1 MGGGWSPGTYSP
13 SLKRVCYNLLTV
25 KVGESETLWEC
36 KLPQQGFEPR
46 TLICN
51 STSQRLVQLHYRARI
66 PIFSNPTKVGLWQW
80 VRACP
85 LKMKAV
91 QLESYLISLLFSCS
105 FFIRYFVTYYPL
117 IQFQA
122 LLREGHAN
130 PNAVG
135 NSGCTPLHIAAHL
148 DHANSVAICKL
159 LVSVH
164 LFCVHFVLLLSVQ
177 CCTEGFFLANLI

>member
-1 MGGGWSPGTYSP
+1 
-13 SLKRVCYNLLTV
+13 
-25 KVGESETLWEC
+25 
-36 KLPQQGFEPR
+36 
-46 TLICN
+46 
-51 STSQRLVQLHYRARI
+51 
-66 PIFSNPTKVGLWQW
+66 
-80 VRACP
+80 
-85 LKMKAV
+85 MKAV

-105 FFIRYFVTYYPL
+105 FFIRYVVTYYPL

-177 CCTEGFFLANLI
+177 CCTEGFFGKFDIRSCMKITYFLLIYIEFFYCLLVCASLLCKILIYIFFYY